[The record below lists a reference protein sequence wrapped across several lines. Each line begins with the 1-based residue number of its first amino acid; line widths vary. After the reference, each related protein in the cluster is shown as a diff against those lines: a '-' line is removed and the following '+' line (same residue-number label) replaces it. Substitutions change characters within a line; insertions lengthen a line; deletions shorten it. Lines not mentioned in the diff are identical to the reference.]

1 MASAAS
7 LMNEVKLRGVIESS
21 LRAAS
26 TGVEDKDYAAWAK
39 RLAADISAAQNEDA
53 ARVLA
58 EMEQAR
64 KCRHCGED
72 AGHVVHP

>member
-1 MASAAS
+1 
-7 LMNEVKLRGVIESS
+7 MNEIRLREVIESS

-26 TGVEDKDYAAWAK
+26 TGVEDKDYATWAK
-39 RLAADISAAQNEDA
+39 RLAAVIAAAQYVDA

-58 EMEQAR
+58 EMQQAR

-72 AGHVVHP
+72 AGHVV

>member
-1 MASAAS
+1 
-7 LMNEVKLRGVIESS
+7 MNEVKLREVIEES

-26 TGVEDKDYAAWAK
+26 TGVEDKDYANWAK
-39 RLAADISAAQNEDA
+39 RLAVDIVDAQNVDA

-58 EMEQAR
+58 EMQQAR

-72 AGHVVHP
+72 AGHDLHP

>member
-1 MASAAS
+1 
-7 LMNEVKLRGVIESS
+7 MNEIKLRGVIAAS

-26 TGVEDKDYAAWAK
+26 TGVEDKDYDTWAK
-39 RLAADISAAQNEDA
+39 RLAADISDAQNVDA

-58 EMEQAR
+58 EIKQAR

>member
-1 MASAAS
+1 
-7 LMNEVKLRGVIESS
+7 MNEIKLREVIESS

-26 TGVEDKDYAAWAK
+26 TGVEDKDYATWAK
-39 RLAADISAAQNEDA
+39 RLAADIAAAQYVDA

-58 EMEQAR
+58 EIKQAR

-72 AGHVVHP
+72 AGHVVEA

>member
-1 MASAAS
+1 
-7 LMNEVKLRGVIESS
+7 MNEVKLREVIESS

-26 TGVEDKDYAAWAK
+26 TGVEDTDYAAWAK
-39 RLAADISAAQNEDA
+39 RLAADIAAAQYVDA

-58 EMEQAR
+58 EIKQAR

>member
-1 MASAAS
+1 
-7 LMNEVKLRGVIESS
+7 MNEVKLREVIEES

-26 TGVEDKDYAAWAK
+26 TGVEAEDYKGRAK
-39 RLAADISAAQNEDA
+39 LLAADIAAAQYVDA

-58 EMEQAR
+58 EMQQAR

-72 AGHVVHP
+72 AGHVV

>member
-1 MASAAS
+1 
-7 LMNEVKLRGVIESS
+7 MNEIKLREVIEES

-26 TGVEDKDYAAWAK
+26 TGVEAEDYAVWAK
-39 RLAADISAAQNEDA
+39 RLAADISDAQNVDA

-58 EMEQAR
+58 EIKQAR

-72 AGHVVHP
+72 AGHVV

>member
-1 MASAAS
+1 
-7 LMNEVKLRGVIESS
+7 MNEVKLREVIEES

-26 TGVEDKDYAAWAK
+26 TGVEAEDYAVWAK
-39 RLAADISAAQNEDA
+39 RLAADISDAQNEDA

-58 EMEQAR
+58 EIKQAR

-72 AGHVVHP
+72 AGHAVQA